1 MHTNIVFQIS
11 QEVKRIFKIVSS
23 FLSFTK
29 VYSEIPFSKN
39 SFHTETS
46 QSISNA
52 NQSVFS
58 HFRSIN
64 DKEKIDHIDFK
75 QNQASISFSGL
86 GARLNF
92 FSLTKSWFFCITRHL
107 RQKKLKSYEFSFS
120 PLNSMKINQ

>member
-1 MHTNIVFQIS
+1 MHTYIVFQIS
-11 QEVKRIFKIVSS
+11 QEVNRIFKIVSR

-58 HFRSIN
+58 NFQSIN
-64 DKEKIDHIDFK
+64 
-75 QNQASISFSGL
+75 GC
-86 GARLNF
+86 
-92 FSLTKSWFFCITRHL
+92 LTK
-107 RQKKLKSYEFSFS
+107 
-120 PLNSMKINQ
+120 N

>member
-1 MHTNIVFQIS
+1 MHTYIVSQIS
-11 QEVKRIFKIVSS
+11 QEVNRIFKIVSR

-52 NQSVFS
+52 NQSIIS

-64 DKEKIDHIDFK
+64 D
-75 QNQASISFSGL
+75 
-86 GARLNF
+86 
-92 FSLTKSWFFCITRHL
+92 
-107 RQKKLKSYEFSFS
+107 
-120 PLNSMKINQ
+120 

>member
-58 HFRSIN
+58 NFQSIN
-64 DKEKIDHIDFK
+64 D
-75 QNQASISFSGL
+75 
-86 GARLNF
+86 
-92 FSLTKSWFFCITRHL
+92 
-107 RQKKLKSYEFSFS
+107 
-120 PLNSMKINQ
+120 

>member
-39 SFHTETS
+39 SFHTETI

-52 NQSVFS
+52 NHLIFS

-64 DKEKIDHIDFK
+64 
-75 QNQASISFSGL
+75 N
-86 GARLNF
+86 
-92 FSLTKSWFFCITRHL
+92 
-107 RQKKLKSYEFSFS
+107 
-120 PLNSMKINQ
+120 

>member
-1 MHTNIVFQIS
+1 MHTNILFQIS
-11 QEVKRIFKIVSS
+11 QEVKRIFKIVSR

-58 HFRSIN
+58 LFRSIN
-64 DKEKIDHIDFK
+64 DKEKIDHSDFK
-75 QNQASISFSGL
+75 QNQASILFSGL

-92 FSLTKSWFFCITRHL
+92 FF
-107 RQKKLKSYEFSFS
+107 
-120 PLNSMKINQ
+120 LNKELVFLYY

>member
-1 MHTNIVFQIS
+1 MHINIVFQIS
-11 QEVKRIFKIVSS
+11 QEVKRLFKIVSS

-58 HFRSIN
+58 NFQSIN
-64 DKEKIDHIDFK
+64 
-75 QNQASISFSGL
+75 GC
-86 GARLNF
+86 
-92 FSLTKSWFFCITRHL
+92 LTK
-107 RQKKLKSYEFSFS
+107 
-120 PLNSMKINQ
+120 N

>member
-1 MHTNIVFQIS
+1 MGDILEVKKIATYYMHANIVFQIY
-11 QEVKRIFKIVSS
+11 QEVKSIFKIVSRL
-23 FLSFTK
+23 LSFTK

-58 HFRSIN
+58 LFRSIN

-75 QNQASISFSGL
+75 QNQASILFSGL

-92 FSLTKSWFFCITRHL
+92 FF
-107 RQKKLKSYEFSFS
+107 
-120 PLNSMKINQ
+120 LNKELVFLYY